1 MWLTCQ
7 QNIAPISQP
16 YISAVASNCVTI
28 SGPPT
33 SLEHLLNSNQ
43 FSNLKAA
50 HTSVYAAYHADH
62 IYTLNDVDMI
72 LSNKSLTPVRSC
84 TDAIP
89 IFSNSTGKMHSV
101 TEHRALIHTIL
112 SEILTEPIRWDRIV
126 DGISAD
132 VMASHTSVCEILSF
146 GGNATQS
153 LVSGLARD
161 SGPVVEA
168 KEDVWC
174 QQIQANSDRA
184 SGRRDQSKI
193 AIIGFSG
200 RYPDAASNEKFWE
213 ILHNGRDVHR
223 PIPTDRFDAAAHMD
237 PTGKKRNTSRI
248 GHGCFIEDPGLFDER
263 FFNMSPREAANCDPG
278 QRLAIVTAYE
288 AQEMAG
294 FVTGRT
300 PSTQKDR
307 VGIFYGM
314 TSDDWREV
322 NSGQNIDTYF
332 IPGGN
337 RAFTPGRLNYFF
349 KFSGP
354 SFSVDTACSSSFAA
368 IHAACNS
375 LWQGDCDTAFAG
387 GTNVMTNP
395 DNFAGLDRGHFLST
409 KGNCNTFDD
418 NADGYCRA
426 DGVGTVILK
435 RLEDAEA
442 DGDPIQGVLLGAYT
456 NHSADAVSMTRP
468 DAGAQAFIFEQMLNS
483 CNVSPQDISY
493 IEMHGTGTQAG
504 DWTEMRSVLQVF
516 APAAGKRPNQPL
528 YLGSTKSNI
537 GHAESSSGVLSLIK
551 VLLMMRNNEIPPHC
565 GIKTKINQKFPT
577 DLAERNVH
585 IATKPTDWSRPDG
598 GLRRVFLN
606 NFSAAGGNT
615 ALLLEDSP
623 PSTAPAL
630 ASDPRNTHV
639 VTISG
644 KSPAALEK
652 NTRALLEFI
661 AESPAISLPALSY
674 TTTARRIHHSYR
686 TAVCGADLRSISG
699 KLADA
704 LAGEVPR
711 AIPAKAGKVAFVFT
725 GQGVLQLEMG
735 KRLFETISQFR
746 SDIVN
751 FDQIAQRQ
759 GFPSFRG
766 LIDGSLRDQAAISPV
781 VAQLGTT
788 CLQIAL
794 FRLWMS
800 WGIQP
805 SVVVGHSL
813 GEYAAFHAAGILS
826 VTDTIYL
833 TGARAQ
839 LMIERCTV
847 GTHCMLAVMI
857 SIEELKSKWSSMSYE
872 VACVNGPTEVVL
884 SGTIDSMHR
893 LAASLAE
900 GHIKSTKLAVPFA
913 FHSSQVDPILD
924 DFGDLAQSVEFNKPI
939 IPYMSPLLKDVVTD
953 ANILGAQ
960 YLQKAC
966 RGTVD
971 FLSVIN
977 AAKSSGVVTD
987 KTAWIEVGSHP
998 ICSNMLKQICGTTI
1012 TALPSMKR
1020 GEDCL
1025 TTLAFSVARL
1035 YSFGL
1040 TIDWN
1045 HYHHD
1050 FRSSQTVLRLP
1061 TYCWDARKHWIQY
1074 NNDFCLTKG
1083 EPVAEEVAVSALPLS
1098 ILTPSVQHIIEQKFE
1113 GQRPMVV
1120 MQSDLAE
1127 PKLAKVIQS
1136 HKVNGVALC
1145 PSVSGQTHQSI
1156 HNLLTLPSLSMQ
1168 T

>member
-1 MWLTCQ
+1 
-7 QNIAPISQP
+7 
-16 YISAVASNCVTI
+16 
-28 SGPPT
+28 
-33 SLEHLLNSNQ
+33 
-43 FSNLKAA
+43 
-50 HTSVYAAYHADH
+50 
-62 IYTLNDVDMI
+62 
-72 LSNKSLTPVRSC
+72 
-84 TDAIP
+84 
-89 IFSNSTGKMHSV
+89 
-101 TEHRALIHTIL
+101 
-112 SEILTEPIRWDRIV
+112 
-126 DGISAD
+126 
-132 VMASHTSVCEILSF
+132 
-146 GGNATQS
+146 
-153 LVSGLARD
+153 
-161 SGPVVEA
+161 
-168 KEDVWC
+168 
-174 QQIQANSDRA
+174 
-184 SGRRDQSKI
+184 
-193 AIIGFSG
+193 
-200 RYPDAASNEKFWE
+200 
-213 ILHNGRDVHR
+213 
-223 PIPTDRFDAAAHMD
+223 MD

-248 GHGCFIEDPGLFDER
+248 GHGCFIEEPGLFDER

-418 NADGYCRA
+418 DADGYCRA

-442 DGDPIQGVLLGAYT
+442 DGDPIQGVLLGAFT

-468 DAGAQAFIFEQMLNS
+468 DAGAQAFIFDQMLNS
-483 CNVSPQDISY
+483 CNISPQDVSY

-516 APAAGKRPNQPL
+516 APAAGKRPGRPL

-551 VLLMMRNNEIPPHC
+551 VLLMMRHNEIPPHC

-585 IATKPTDWSRPDG
+585 IARKPTEWNRPRG
-598 GLRRVFLN
+598 GVRRVFLN

-623 PSTAPAL
+623 MRAGPDL
-630 ASDPRNTHV
+630 AEDPRNIHV
-639 VTISG
+639 VTVSG
-644 KSPAALEK
+644 KSPTALVK
-652 NTRALLEFI
+652 NTRALFEFI
-661 AESPAISLPALSY
+661 AKSPALSLPSLSY
-674 TTTARRIHHSYR
+674 TTTARRVHHSYR
-686 TAVCGADLRSISG
+686 TVVCGADLKSISR
-699 KLADA
+699 KFDDV
-704 LAGEVPR
+704 LAGDAPK

-746 SDIVN
+746 SDIIN

-766 LIDGSLRDQAAISPV
+766 LIDGSLRDQAAISPI

-805 SVVVGHSL
+805 DVVVGHSL

-839 LMIERCTV
+839 LMIKRCTV
-847 GTHCMLAVMI
+847 GTHCMLAVAT
-857 SIEELKSKWSSMSYE
+857 SIEELERKWPSMSYE

-884 SGTIDSMHR
+884 SGTNDNIDR

-900 GHIKSTKLAVPFA
+900 GQIKFTKLAVPFA

-924 DFGDLAQSVEFNKPI
+924 DFENLARSVEFNKPK
-939 IPYMSPLLKDVVTD
+939 IPYMSPLLRSVVVD
-953 ANILGAQ
+953 ANVLEAQ

-971 FLSVIN
+971 FLSAVN
-977 AAKSSGVVTD
+977 AAKSSGVITD
-987 KTAWIEVGSHP
+987 KTAWVEVGSHP
-998 ICSNMLKQICGTTI
+998 ICSGMLKQICGTTV
-1012 TALPSMKR
+1012 TALPSMRR

-1025 TTLAFSVARL
+1025 TTLALSVAKL
-1035 YSFGL
+1035 HSFGS

-1050 FRSSQTVLRLP
+1050 FKGSQTIVRLP
-1061 TYCWDARKHWIQY
+1061 TYCWDAKNHWIQY
-1074 NNDFCLTKG
+1074 KNNFCLTKG
-1083 EPVAEEVAVSALPLS
+1083 ESVPEKATVSALPPG
-1098 ILTPSVQHIIEQKFE
+1098 ILTPSVQHIIEQKLE
-1113 GQRPMVV
+1113 GQKPMVI
-1120 MQSDLAE
+1120 MQSDLTE

-1136 HKVNGVALC
+1136 HKVNSVALC
-1145 PSVSGQTHQSI
+1145 PSVSV
-1156 HNLLTLPSLSMQ
+1156 
-1168 T
+1168 